1 MKSMLVITTVGIFAL
16 NSKGNIIERKF
27 FSKDPKK
34 AADRYRQLRKG
45 EIVPELSQLLKE
57 LQKNNYNELVIE
69 DRILAS
75 KISKIKDF
83 NCMEFNESSVI
94 QKFREKLDVTTV
106 KLGRF
111 SDRQDFQDFIS
122 RVTLAI
128 AEEAVTSETQK
139 KDLHAIQAIRT
150 LDDLDKTLNLFS
162 GRVREWY
169 GLHFPEL
176 EKLVDKHETYAR
188 LVSDLGDR
196 ETYKIDKLE
205 SEGIPEQ
212 KAKLISEKAKNSIGY
227 SANPSDLETLQSLS
241 KNTIQLFRLRKTTE
255 EFLEELMKKIAPNLT
270 AILGPLM
277 SARIISIAGSLERL
291 AMMPSSTL
299 QVLGAEKA
307 LFRSLK
313 TGSRPPKHGIIF
325 QHQALHT
332 APKWQRGKIARLL
345 SNKLSIA
352 ARIDSFGGEFIGDQ
366 LVEYIEKR
374 ILEIQKKYP
383 SAPKVKK
390 RYGRSRGSRT

>member
-1 MKSMLVITTVGIFAL
+1 MESTLVITTVGIFAL
-16 NSKGNIIERKF
+16 NSKGIIIERKF

-34 AADRYRQLRKG
+34 AADKYLQLQKG
-45 EIVPELSQLLKE
+45 EIISELSQLLKE
-57 LQKNNYNELVIE
+57 LKKKKHDKLLIE
-69 DRILAS
+69 DRVLAS
-75 KISKIKDF
+75 KISKIKGL
-83 NCMEFNESSVI
+83 NCTEFNESSEI
-94 QKFREKLDVTTV
+94 QKFREKLDETTV

-111 SDRQDFQDFIS
+111 SDRQAFQDFT
-122 RVTLAI
+122 REVTLAI
-128 AEEAVTSETQK
+128 AEKAITSETQK
-139 KDLHAIQAIRT
+139 KDLHAIQVIRT

-196 ETYKIDKLE
+196 ENYKIDKLE

-212 KAKLISEKAKNSIGY
+212 KAKSISEKAESSIGY
-227 SANPSDLETLQSLS
+227 SANPSDLKTLQSLS
-241 KNTIQLFRLRKTTE
+241 KNTIQLFKLRNETE
-255 EFLEELMKKIAPNLT
+255 EFLEDLMKKIAPNIA

-277 SARIISIAGSLERL
+277 SARLMSIAGGLQRL
-291 AMMPSSTL
+291 AMMPASTI

-325 QHQALHT
+325 QHQAIHT
-332 APKWQRGKIARLL
+332 APKWQRGKIARVL
-345 SNKLSIA
+345 SSKISIA
-352 ARIDSFGGEFIGDQ
+352 ARVDAFGGDFIGDQ

-374 ILEIQKKYP
+374 IVEVQKKYP
-383 SAPKVKK
+383 SAPQVKK
-390 RYGRSRGSRT
+390 RHDRSRGS

>member
-1 MKSMLVITTVGIFAL
+1 MKSTLVITTVGIFAL
-16 NSKGNIIERKF
+16 DSKGNIIERKL
-27 FSKDPKK
+27 FSKEPKK
-34 AADRYRQLRKG
+34 VADRYRQLRKG

-57 LQKNNYNELVIE
+57 LQKNNYNELLIE
-69 DRILAS
+69 DRTLAS
-75 KISKIKDF
+75 KISKIKGF
-83 NCMEFNESSVI
+83 NCKEFNESSVI

-111 SDRQDFQDFIS
+111 GDRQEFQDFTS
-122 RVTLAI
+122 KVTLAI
-128 AEEAVTSETQK
+128 AEAAITSETQK

-196 ETYKIDKLE
+196 ENYNIDKLE

-212 KAKLISEKAKNSIGY
+212 KAKLISEKAENSIGY
-227 SANPSDLETLQSLS
+227 SANSSDLETLQSLS
-241 KNTIQLFRLRKTTE
+241 KNTIQLFKLRNATE

-277 SARIISIAGSLERL
+277 SARIISIGGSLERL

-325 QHQALHT
+325 QHQSLHT

-345 SNKLSIA
+345 SSKLSIA

-366 LVEYIEKR
+366 LVAYIEKR

>member
-1 MKSMLVITTVGIFAL
+1 LVITTVGIFAL
-16 NSKGNIIERKF
+16 NLKGTIIEQKF

-34 AADRYRQLRKG
+34 AADRYSELQQG
-45 EIVPELSQLLKE
+45 EIISELSQLLKE
-57 LQKNNYNELVIE
+57 LKKKKYDNLLIE
-69 DRILAS
+69 DRVLAS
-75 KISKIKDF
+75 KISKIKGLS
-83 NCMEFNESSVI
+83 CTEFNESSAI
-94 QKFREKLDVTTV
+94 QKFREKLDVTIV
-106 KLGRF
+106 RLGRF
-111 SDRQDFQDFIS
+111 NNRQAFQDFT
-122 RVTLAI
+122 REVTLAI
-128 AEEAVTSETQK
+128 AEKSITSETQK

-196 ETYKIDKLE
+196 VGYNIDKLE
-205 SEGIPEQ
+205 SEGIPEK
-212 KAKLISEKAKNSIGY
+212 KAKLISEKAKISIGY

-241 KNTIQLFRLRKTTE
+241 KNTTQLFKLRNETE
-255 EFLEELMKKIAPNLT
+255 EFLQNLMKKIAPNLA

-277 SARIISIAGSLERL
+277 SARLMSIAGGLERL
-291 AMMPSSTL
+291 AMMPASTI

-325 QHQALHT
+325 QHQAIHT
-332 APKWQRGKIARLL
+332 SPRWQRGKIARVL
-345 SNKLSIA
+345 SSKISIA
-352 ARIDSFGGEFIGDQ
+352 ARLDAFGGDYIGDQ
-366 LVEYIEKR
+366 LLEYIKNR
-374 ILEIQKKYP
+374 IMEIQKKYP
-383 SAPKVKK
+383 SAPQVKK
-390 RYGRSRGSRT
+390 KDVRSRGS

>member
-1 MKSMLVITTVGIFAL
+1 MKSTLVITTVGIFAL

-34 AADRYRQLRKG
+34 AADKYSQLQRG
-45 EIVPELSQLLKE
+45 EIISELSQLLKE
-57 LQKNNYNELVIE
+57 LQKKNYNELLIE
-69 DRILAS
+69 DRLLAS
-75 KISKIKDF
+75 KISSIRGL
-83 NCMEFNESSVI
+83 NCIELNESNTI
-94 QKFREKLDVTTV
+94 QKFREKFDVTTV

-111 SDRQDFQDFIS
+111 SDREAFQDFT
-122 RVTLAI
+122 RQVTLAI
-128 AEEAVTSETQK
+128 AEKAITSETQK

-188 LVSDLGDR
+188 LVSNLGDR
-196 ETYKIDKLE
+196 ESYQIDKLE

-212 KAKLISEKAKNSIGY
+212 KAKSISEKAESSIGY

-241 KNTIQLFRLRKTTE
+241 KNTVQLFKLRNETE
-255 EFLEELMKKIAPNLT
+255 EFLDKLMKKIAPNLT
-270 AILGPLM
+270 AIIGPLM
-277 SARIISIAGSLERL
+277 SARLISIAGSLERL
-291 AMMPSSTL
+291 AMMPASTI

-325 QHQALHT
+325 QHQAIHT
-332 APKWQRGKIARLL
+332 APKWQRGKIARVL
-345 SNKLSIA
+345 SSKLSIA
-352 ARIDSFGGEFIGDQ
+352 ARTDVFGGDFIGDQ
-366 LVEYIEKR
+366 LGEYIEKR
-374 ILEIQKKYP
+374 VVEIQKKYP
-383 SAPKVKK
+383 SAPQVKK
-390 RYGRSRGSRT
+390 RYGRGRGSRT

>member
-1 MKSMLVITTVGIFAL
+1 MKSTLVITTVGIFAL
-16 NSKGNIIERKF
+16 KSKGSIIEQKF

-34 AADRYRQLRKG
+34 AADRYRRLRKG
-45 EIVPELSQLLKE
+45 EIVSELSQLLKE
-57 LQKNNYNELVIE
+57 LQKKECNELLIE

-75 KISKIKDF
+75 KISKIKGF
-83 NCMEFNESSVI
+83 SCLEFNESSVI

-111 SDRQDFQDFIS
+111 GDRQDFQDFTS
-122 RVTLAI
+122 KVTLAI
-128 AEEAVTSETQK
+128 AEEAITSETQK

-162 GRVREWY
+162 GRIREWY

-196 ETYKIDKLE
+196 ESYNLDKLE

-212 KAKLISEKAKNSIGY
+212 KAKLISEKAENSIGY
-227 SANPSDLETLQSLS
+227 SANSSDLETLQSLS
-241 KNTIQLFRLRKTTE
+241 KNTIQLFKLRNTTE

-270 AILGPLM
+270 VILGPLM

-291 AMMPSSTL
+291 AMMPSSTI

-325 QHQALHT
+325 QHQSLHT
-332 APKWQRGKIARLL
+332 APKWQRGKIARVL
-345 SNKLSIA
+345 SSKLSIA
-352 ARIDSFGGEFIGDQ
+352 ARIDSFGGEFLGDQ

-374 ILEIQKKYP
+374 ILEIQKRYP
-383 SAPKVKK
+383 SAPQVKK

>member
-1 MKSMLVITTVGIFAL
+1 LVITTVGIFAL
-16 NSKGNIIERKF
+16 NSKGSIIERKF

-34 AADRYRQLRKG
+34 AADRYHRLRKG
-45 EIVPELSQLLKE
+45 EIVSELSQLLKE

-75 KISKIKDF
+75 EISKIKDV

-188 LVSDLGDR
+188 LVSDFGDR
-196 ETYKIDKLE
+196 ESYKIDKLE

-212 KAKLISEKAKNSIGY
+212 KAKLISEKAENSIGY
-227 SANPSDLETLQSLS
+227 SAKPSDLETLQSLS

-277 SARIISIAGSLERL
+277 SARLISIGGSLERL
-291 AMMPSSTL
+291 AMMPSSTI

-345 SNKLSIA
+345 ASKLSIA

-366 LVEYIEKR
+366 LVKYIEKR

-383 SAPKVKK
+383 SAPQVKK

>member
-1 MKSMLVITTVGIFAL
+1 MKSTLVITTVGIFAL
-16 NSKGNIIERKF
+16 NSKGSIIERKF
-27 FSKDPKK
+27 FPKDPKK
-34 AADRYRQLRKG
+34 AANRYRHLQKG
-45 EIVPELSQLLKE
+45 EIVSELSQLLKE
-57 LQKNNYNELVIE
+57 LQKKNYNELLIE

-75 KISKIKDF
+75 KISKIEGF
-83 NCMEFNESSVI
+83 NCTEFNEPSVI

-111 SDRQDFQDFIS
+111 GDRQDFQDFTS
-122 RVTLAI
+122 KVTLSI
-128 AEEAVTSETQK
+128 AEEAITSETQK

-196 ETYKIDKLE
+196 ESYKIDKLE

-212 KAKLISEKAKNSIGY
+212 KAKLISEKAENSIGY
-227 SANPSDLETLQSLS
+227 SANSGDLETLQSLS
-241 KNTIQLFRLRKTTE
+241 KNTIQLFKLRNATE

-291 AMMPSSTL
+291 AMMPASTI

-332 APKWQRGKIARLL
+332 APKWQRGKIARVL
-345 SNKLSIA
+345 SSKLSIA
-352 ARIDSFGGEFIGDQ
+352 ARIDSFGGEFLGDQ

-383 SAPKVKK
+383 SAPQVKK

>member
-1 MKSMLVITTVGIFAL
+1 LVITTVGIFAL
-16 NSKGNIIERKF
+16 NSKGSIIERKF
-27 FSKDPKK
+27 FSKDPKN
-34 AADRYRQLRKG
+34 AADRYRRLRKG
-45 EIVPELSQLLKE
+45 EIVSELSQLLKE
-57 LQKNNYNELVIE
+57 LHKKNYNELVIE

-83 NCMEFNESSVI
+83 NCMEFKELSVI

-111 SDRQDFQDFIS
+111 GDSQDFQDFTS
-122 RVTLAI
+122 KVTLAI
-128 AEEAVTSETQK
+128 AEEAITSETQK

-196 ETYKIDKLE
+196 GSYNLDKLE

-227 SANPSDLETLQSLS
+227 SANSSDLETLQSLS
-241 KNTIQLFRLRKTTE
+241 KNTIQLFKLRNATE
-255 EFLEELMKKIAPNLT
+255 EFLEDLMKKIAPNLT

-291 AMMPSSTL
+291 AMMPASTI

-332 APKWQRGKIARLL
+332 APKWQRGKIARVL
-345 SNKLSIA
+345 SSKLSIA
-352 ARIDSFGGEFIGDQ
+352 ARLDSFGGEFLGDQ
-366 LVEYIEKR
+366 LAEHIEKR
-374 ILEIQKKYP
+374 ILEIQKQYP
-383 SAPKVKK
+383 SPPQVKK
-390 RYGRSRGSRT
+390 RYVRSRGSRT

>member
-1 MKSMLVITTVGIFAL
+1 LKSTLVITTVGIFAL
-16 NSKGNIIERKF
+16 NSKEKIIERKF

-34 AADRYRQLRKG
+34 AANKYSKLLKG
-45 EIVPELSQLLKE
+45 EIISELSQLLKE
-57 LQKNNYNELVIE
+57 LKKKKYNELFIE
-69 DRILAS
+69 DRVLAS
-75 KISKIKDF
+75 KISNIKDF
-83 NCMEFNESSVI
+83 NCTEYKESNTI
-94 QKFREKLDVTTV
+94 QKFREKLDTTTV

-111 SDRQDFQDFIS
+111 KDLKDFQDYTRKI
-122 RVTLAI
+122 TLTI
-128 AEEAVTSETQK
+128 AEQAITSETQK

-188 LVSDLGDR
+188 LVSNLGDR
-196 ETYKIDKLE
+196 GSYNIEKLE

-212 KAKLISEKAKNSIGY
+212 KAKVISEKADSSIGY
-227 SANPSDLETLQSLS
+227 SANPSDLETLQNLS
-241 KNTIQLFRLRKTTE
+241 KNTVQLFKLRNTTE
-255 EFLEELMKKIAPNLT
+255 EFLEKIMKKIAPNLT

-277 SARIISIAGSLERL
+277 SARLISIAGSLERL
-291 AMMPSSTL
+291 AMMPSSTI

-325 QHQALHT
+325 QHQAIHT
-332 APKWQRGKIARLL
+332 APKWQRGKIARAI
-345 SNKLSIA
+345 SSKLSIA
-352 ARIDSFGGEFIGDQ
+352 ARIDAFGGDFIGDQ
-366 LVEYIEKR
+366 LSAYIDR
-374 ILEIQKKYP
+374 RVLEIQKKYP
-383 SAPKVKK
+383 FAPQVKK
-390 RYGRSRGSRT
+390 RHGRGRGSRT